1 MTYRVF
7 TAPTPRSTLGAM
19 LLWLGCIAALLSS
32 SLTFGAT
39 PAALAKPAMAQAM
52 VVTANPHAT
61 RAGEWVLQ
69 QGGSAVDAAVAIE
82 ATLSLVEPQSSGL
95 GGWRVLGL
103 PRRRQWRSI
112 GLRWSGDRPRRRIT
126 LPLSYRRRRAFAV
139 FWRQKIAVS
148 RLVSPGLLH
157 C

>member
-52 VVTANPHAT
+52 VVTANPPRHP
-61 RAGEWVLQ
+61 R
-69 QGGSAVDAAVAIE
+69 GGVGAAARR
-82 ATLSLVEPQSSGL
+82 L
-95 GGWRVLGL
+95 GG
-103 PRRRQWRSI
+103 RRR
-112 GLRWSGDRPRRRIT
+112 GGDRGDAK
-126 LPLSYRRRRAFAV
+126 L
-139 FWRQKIAVS
+139 
-148 RLVSPGLLH
+148 G
-157 C
+157 

>member
-7 TAPTPRSTLGAM
+7 TVPTPRSTLGAM

-39 PAALAKPAMAQAM
+39 PAAFAKPAMAQAM

-95 GGWRVLGL
+95 GGG
-103 PRRRQWRSI
+103 
-112 GLRWSGDRPRRRIT
+112 G
-126 LPLSYRRRRAFAV
+126 F
-139 FWRQKIAVS
+139 
-148 RLVSPGLLH
+148 
-157 C
+157 